1 MTNPSPTATD
11 LFEEGFNCSQSVLCS
26 SPAAIALPRTVLLRL
41 AAPFGGGMGRMGEVC
56 GAVAGALMA
65 IGLTAGFS
73 TPADEEA
80 RLATYQIV
88 RDFANRFR
96 QRNGSILCHELL
108 GVRIDNPEG
117 LQMAR
122 ERGLIE
128 SRCAKYVRD
137 AIEILADLHS

>member
-1 MTNPSPTATD
+1 
-11 LFEEGFNCSQSVLCS
+11 
-26 SPAAIALPRTVLLRL
+26 
-41 AAPFGGGMGRMGEVC
+41 MGEVC

-80 RLATYQIV
+80 KLATYQIV

-96 QRNGSILCHELL
+96 ERNGSIICHELL

-117 LQMAR
+117 LQTAR
-122 ERGLIE
+122 EQGLIE

-137 AIEILADLHS
+137 AGEILADLQS